1 MFYCAKCR
9 GVCPD
14 ATAKCPNCK
23 STKLR
28 PVEGD
33 DLVRLHRMDQY
44 TASLLE
50 RRCQQE
56 GVFCQIEPFTTG
68 WVSYLYDNDVLPT
81 DKLPLARWRDYDRA
95 KDLAAQVA
103 RQVEEER
110 AQVGQGE
117 EVFQEMPPKKR
128 LLVQIFSV
136 LLFLLAI
143 MAVVYCADAVGGWIR
158 EMIT

>member
-1 MFYCAKCR
+1 M
-9 GVCPD
+9 
-14 ATAKCPNCK
+14 
-23 STKLR
+23 
-28 PVEGD
+28 
-33 DLVRLHRMDQY
+33 
-44 TASLLE
+44 
-50 RRCQQE
+50 
-56 GVFCQIEPFTTG
+56 
-68 WVSYLYDNDVLPT
+68 LPT

-117 EVFQEMPPKKR
+117 EAFQEMPPKKR